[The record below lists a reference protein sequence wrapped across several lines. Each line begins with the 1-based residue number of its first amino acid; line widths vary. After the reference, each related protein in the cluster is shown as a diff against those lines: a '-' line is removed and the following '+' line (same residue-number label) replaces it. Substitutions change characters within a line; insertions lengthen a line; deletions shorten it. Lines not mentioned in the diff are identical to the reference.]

1 MKRFIE
7 IHTKDGTTHLVNVQ
21 HIVEVCG
28 SNIYT
33 DDFMPEAIDYPCFE
47 CVESY
52 AEIKYKIALSMITRR
67 YDNEDKSNSG
77 G

>member
-28 SNIYT
+28 SKIYT
-33 DDFMPEAIDYPCFE
+33 DDFMPEATDYPYFE

-52 AEIKYKIALSMITRR
+52 EKIRLLIAIAMNR
-67 YDNEDKSNSG
+67 
-77 G
+77 

>member
-28 SNIYT
+28 SKIYT
-33 DDFMPEAIDYPCFE
+33 DDYPYFE

-52 AEIKYKIALSMITRR
+52 EKIRLLIAVAMS
-67 YDNEDKSNSG
+67 
-77 G
+77 